1 MKSGP
6 ALPVHGLRTRLRRR
20 SMDSGL
26 GWVVHPIRASMRFAG
41 EGCGFRIDRLAVCG
55 FGLAYARRGYVVK
68 SRRFADKSRR
78 YADKGRRFVD
88 KDRRFADK
96 SRRYTDKGRGY
107 VVKGR

>member
-41 EGCGFRIDRLAVCG
+41 GGCGFRIDRLAVCG

-68 SRRFADKSRR
+68 GRRFAYASRRFA
-78 YADKGRRFVD
+78 V